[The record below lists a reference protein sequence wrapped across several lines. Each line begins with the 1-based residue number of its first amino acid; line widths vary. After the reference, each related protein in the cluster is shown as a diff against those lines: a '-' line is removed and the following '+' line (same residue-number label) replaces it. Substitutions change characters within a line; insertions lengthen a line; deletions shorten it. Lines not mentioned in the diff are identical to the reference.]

1 MKRIFRNIVLWVYI
15 KLHTLMIAIGV
26 ALFNTEQEI
35 LKADPDNLKESN
47 KHVQRMRHRNQLL
60 EKFYA
65 GQTDEKYVQEY
76 YEVLKKAD
84 KFIRTATPHQ
94 MAVAADKYG
103 TSYGMKD
110 KWGRRYE
117 HYGFFDD
124 KHKHT
129 GKTLGEVLAQEF
141 EERRTK
147 DDDLEIMYIF
157 NNHPVEVGLKDV
169 WDAIGE
175 KTKQG
180 EVIIRERSELK
191 NPYLFPISAIP
202 DVNDN
207 KIPSYVKPI
216 GFDKEV
222 LDVVDINKAS
232 NQVRFPIS
240 AVRDNEKAI
249 NKIEELTEFIHV
261 KKIGFEYRQLEF
273 FVPLHFKTS
282 ELDDNSDVFREII
295 DIKQIYIRD
304 EYGEL
309 FGFNINNFIKRIIY
323 NDTHEVLKFDGI
335 EMQVMDGKT

>member
-1 MKRIFRNIVLWVYI
+1 MKKLFRNIVLWLYI

-35 LKADPDNLKESN
+35 LKADPDNLKEGD

-129 GKTLGEVLAQEF
+129 GKTLGEVLAMEF

-147 DDDLEIMYIF
+147 DDDLNIMYIF
-157 NNHPVEVGLKDV
+157 NNTPMEVGLKD
-169 WDAIGE
+169 IGE
-175 KTKQG
+175 SIGRKTKG
-180 EVIIRERSELK
+180 INISPITENYGDVIDYPVTHLRDIEIRETP
-191 NPYLFPISAIP
+191 PYINRIIFKWDGIDI
-202 DVNDN
+202 
-207 KIPSYVKPI
+207 
-216 GFDKEV
+216 
-222 LDVVDINKAS
+222 VDINKAS
-232 NQVRFPIS
+232 KQFRFPIS
-240 AVRDNEKAI
+240 VVRDNEKAI
-249 NKIEELTEFIHV
+249 NKIEELTEFLHV
-261 KKIGFEYRQLEF
+261 KKIGFEHRQLEF
-273 FVPLHFKTS
+273 FIPLHFNTS
-282 ELDDNSDVFREII
+282 EIDDNSNVFREIV
-295 DIKQIYIRD
+295 DIKQVFIRD
-304 EYGEL
+304 EYGEFL
-309 FGFNINNFIKRIIY
+309 AFGVNNFVKRIIY

-335 EMQVMDGKT
+335 EMQMMGRKT